1 MQLTCIAKQ
10 IEARVRT
17 RSRHYEAEYL
27 ASIFG
32 LDCEPRSENT
42 GRAAAPSERSGASK
56 GVCDVR
62 TAPEGRDSRLRASK
76 RVCEM
81 RARKAMPLFEAI
93 VSAVGEATHITPAQ
107 MRGRS
112 RRQRIAYARQLAMYL
127 MRQITRTS
135 YPLIGAF
142 FGRTHATVIYACE
155 SMRWRLPLEPEAR
168 RTLDKIAAI
177 FSDRRR
183 ELQNRERAHQ
193 AGRTH

>member
-1 MQLTCIAKQ
+1 M
-10 IEARVRT
+10 
-17 RSRHYEAEYL
+17 
-27 ASIFG
+27 
-32 LDCEPRSENT
+32 
-42 GRAAAPSERSGASK
+42 
-56 GVCDVR
+56 R

-135 YPLIGAF
+135 YPLIAAF

-168 RTLDKIAAI
+168 RTLNKIATI

-183 ELQNRERAHQ
+183 ELQNTRRNVAEPS
-193 AGRTH
+193 